1 MSSKNIKIFDETGC
15 LSEEALTEYA
25 HGKLDIHLRKQVE
38 IHVNDCDFCR
48 DALEGIS
55 LMKSKDT
62 SRAAIAQ
69 LNEKIVGYGKPERAG
84 GKVIQMNFLRL
95 AAAVLIFFVL
105 GGGVLYLAFNPPFK
119 NQTAQKTVDEKV
131 LAENKINEE
140 DEIHFA
146 EDSSV
151 AGYDAVPKPDD
162 IIAEQP
168 LMKDQTNK
176 QPLETSSEAKSAEGL
191 FLVKPI
197 AEDVKDANFS
207 TITSTGGAS
216 NAAPSYYN
224 PQYGNPPTSATS
236 VDMDSNF
243 EEQNNGVSAS
253 YNAPTKSLSEVEV
266 TSARSESKAN
276 DKKAKKE
283 SAKNEKAS
291 TAIQSEPDAGSFSDD
306 ALKVAEDKEEVELA
320 RKKVEDEAGAL
331 NSDTKVYAFVDEMP
345 QYPGGNEA
353 LKKYIRDNVN
363 YPQSAKEQ
371 AISGT
376 VYISYVV
383 TETGKVAQV
392 KVWKSVSKDLDTEA
406 VRVVSSLK
414 GFTAGKQG
422 GKPVSVQMTIPV
434 KFSLE

>member
-69 LNEKIVGYGKPERAG
+69 LNEKIAGYGKPERAG
-84 GKVIQMNFLRL
+84 GRVIQMNFLRL

-119 NQTAQKTVDEKV
+119 NQTAQKTADEKV
-131 LAENKINEE
+131 LAENKMKEE
-140 DEIHFA
+140 VETSVID
-146 EDSSV
+146 DSIT
-151 AGYDAVPKPDD
+151 AGYVTVVQPDD
-162 IIAEQP
+162 ITSEKP
-168 LMKDQTNK
+168 LMKDEANK
-176 QPLETSSEAKSAEGL
+176 QPLEPSAETKSAEGL
-191 FLVKPI
+191 FLAKPI
-197 AEDVKDANFS
+197 TEDVKDANFS
-207 TITSTGGAS
+207 TITATGGAS

-224 PQYGNPPTSATS
+224 PQYGNPSTPAASA
-236 VDMDSNF
+236 DMDLNI
-243 EEQNNGVSAS
+243 EEQNKGVSAS
-253 YNAPTKSLSEVEV
+253 YNAQTKSLSEVEV

-283 SAKNEKAS
+283 SAKNEKAA
-291 TAIQSEPDAGSFSDD
+291 TVMQSEADAGSFVDD
-306 ALKVAEDKEEVELA
+306 ALKVAEDKEEVEQA
-320 RKKVEDEAGAL
+320 RKKVEDEAGSQ
-331 NSDTKVYAFVDEMP
+331 NTDTKVYAFVEEMP

-383 TETGKVAQV
+383 TETGKVTKV
-392 KVWKSVSKDLDTEA
+392 KVWKSVNKDLDNEA

-414 GFTAGKQG
+414 DFTPGKQAGKQ
-422 GKPVSVQMTIPV
+422 VAVQMTVPV